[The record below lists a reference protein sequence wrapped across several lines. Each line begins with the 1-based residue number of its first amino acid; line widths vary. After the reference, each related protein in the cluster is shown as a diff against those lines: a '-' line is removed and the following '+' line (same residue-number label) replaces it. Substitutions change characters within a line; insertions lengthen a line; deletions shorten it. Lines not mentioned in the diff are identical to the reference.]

1 MNHFCQNCGHPLAA
15 VASVCSECRQPS
27 GGPHDSPARAPRKS
41 GRLFFLVGCTCLFL
55 LGGTLSALAMYH
67 QAGAPTKHTS
77 TPATIVKDACSLLS
91 VDELNRGT
99 GGKFVKGESAANG
112 DDETSCSYTP
122 GPGTLYPAKLTVT
135 FHNGK
140 AAMQML
146 QGAAPKMVPGSR
158 SGSDLGDASFFL
170 PMDVSLY
177 ALKGDI
183 LIALEFGLGNYSREQ
198 KKALAAKVLS
208 RL

>member
-1 MNHFCQNCGHPLAA
+1 MNHFCQNCGHPLAT
-15 VASVCSECRQPS
+15 VASVCSECRQASSSPDPS
-27 GGPHDSPARAPRKS
+27 PDLTPRKP
-41 GRLFFLVGCTCLFL
+41 GRLFFVGSTCLFL
-55 LGGTLSALAMYH
+55 LGGTLSALAMY
-67 QAGAPTKHTS
+67 QQSGAPSKRTS
-77 TPATIVKDACSLLS
+77 TPATVVKDACSLLS

-99 GGKFVKGESAANG
+99 GGKFVKGESGVNG
-112 DDETSCSYTP
+112 DDETSCAYTP

-183 LIALEFGLGNYSREQ
+183 LIAIEFGLGNYSREQ

>member
-1 MNHFCQNCGHPLAA
+1 MH
-15 VASVCSECRQPS
+15 
-27 GGPHDSPARAPRKS
+27 
-41 GRLFFLVGCTCLFL
+41 
-55 LGGTLSALAMYH
+55 Y

-77 TPATIVKDACSLLS
+77 APSTVVKDACSLLS

-122 GPGTLYPAKLTVT
+122 GPGTLYAAKLTVT

-170 PMDVSLY
+170 PMEVSLY

-183 LIALEFGLGNYSREQ
+183 LVAIEFGLGNYSREQ